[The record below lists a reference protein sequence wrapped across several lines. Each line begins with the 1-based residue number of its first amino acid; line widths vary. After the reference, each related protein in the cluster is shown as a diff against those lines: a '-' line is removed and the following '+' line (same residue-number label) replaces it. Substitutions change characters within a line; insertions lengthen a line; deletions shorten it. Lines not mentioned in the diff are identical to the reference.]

1 MNKTLKSGL
10 NGFKYFAVGIMLFS
24 LTMATIFIVYALIE
38 IPKGKKVIEGHGGGG
53 GGGHGGGGH
62 GGGYGGGRGGI
73 GFGGHGFGGHGFGG
87 RGLGYGGHS
96 YYGSYGGGYPLYIY
110 NDYEYPYY
118 PYYNYYQP
126 YYRQQPVRLYQI
138 SI

>member
-1 MNKTLKSGL
+1 MNKQLKSGL

-38 IPKGKKVIEGHGGGG
+38 IPKDKKVIEGHGGGG

-62 GGGYGGGRGGI
+62 GGGGHGGFG
-73 GFGGHGFGGHGFGG
+73 GFGGHGGFGRG
-87 RGLGYGGHS
+87 GFGSRGLGY
-96 YYGSYGGGYPLYIY
+96 YGGYGGGYGYPLYIY

-126 YYRQQPVRLYQI
+126 YYRQQPVSLYQI

>member
-1 MNKTLKSGL
+1 MNKTLKSGV
-10 NGFKYFAVGIMLFS
+10 NGIKYLIVGIMLFS

-38 IPKGKKVIEGHGGGG
+38 IPKSNKVIEGHSG

-62 GGGYGGGRGGI
+62 GGGGHGG
-73 GFGGHGFGGHGFGG
+73 GGHGGGGHGGGFGR
-87 RGLGYGGHS
+87 RGYYGG
-96 YYGSYGGGYPLYIY
+96 YGGGYGVNPLYIY

-118 PYYNYYQP
+118 PYYDYYEP
-126 YYRQQPVRLYQI
+126 YYMQQPIVYQI